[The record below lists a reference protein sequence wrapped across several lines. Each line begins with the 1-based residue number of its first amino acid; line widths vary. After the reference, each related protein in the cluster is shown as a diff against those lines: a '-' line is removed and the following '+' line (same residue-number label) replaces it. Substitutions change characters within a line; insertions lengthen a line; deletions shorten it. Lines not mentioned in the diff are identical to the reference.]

1 MKIIASKHF
10 TYRLVED
17 EQGNYVFH
25 LVVPA
30 VLTAAAVYE
39 KQVILPTFQKWMVK
53 LFPHTIEP
61 LGERLIAEEKARA
74 AKAFA
79 RR

>member
-1 MKIIASKHF
+1 MKVIASKHF

-30 VLTAAAVYE
+30 VLTAAAIYE
-39 KQVILPTFQKWMVK
+39 KQVTLSTFQK
-53 LFPHTIEP
+53 
-61 LGERLIAEEKARA
+61 
-74 AKAFA
+74 
-79 RR
+79 